1 MFSLSRNFLKFA
13 AAGAFAALTV
23 SGTPTCADEM
33 AQNLGPVGLWSPDG
47 AGITSANS
55 TSKSGPLEILR
66 TNSTRSAGYADP
78 SQAPLCYGIFPRRCS
93 ASP

>member
-33 AQNLGPVGLWSPDG
+33 AQGGR
-47 AGITSANS
+47 
-55 TSKSGPLEILR
+55 SGPPPG
-66 TNSTRSAGYADP
+66 S
-78 SQAPLCYGIFPRRCS
+78 PLMP
-93 ASP
+93 A

>member
-33 AQNLGPVGLWSPDG
+33 AQNLGPVGPWSPHG
-47 AGITSANS
+47 SGITSANS
-55 TSKSGPLEILR
+55 TSRQSGPL
-66 TNSTRSAGYADP
+66 
-78 SQAPLCYGIFPRRCS
+78 
-93 ASP
+93 